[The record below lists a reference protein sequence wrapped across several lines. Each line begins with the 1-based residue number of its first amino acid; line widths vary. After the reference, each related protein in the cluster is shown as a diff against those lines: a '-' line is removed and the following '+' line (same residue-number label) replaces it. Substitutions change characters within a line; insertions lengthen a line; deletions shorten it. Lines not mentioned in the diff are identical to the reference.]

1 MVLRSTAPRFRRT
14 PRKPMSRCSTA
25 QIAGWRSRTGR
36 YSRSS
41 ITQRPHRGRATAIIC
56 SPASSISRAHRVIVA
71 PAPDGLARPA
81 PWFANPGRSAE
92 ERLWPTA
99 AEQAA
104 PCEVDLTAFGRRRA
118 MAQPSNNRVRRIEPA
133 TWLFA
138 DDGLVP
144 NNPALPLVIYRGAID
159 VTHARDPAALFE
171 AAFARNG
178 WAQSWRNGIYPFA
191 HYHSMCHEV
200 LGIARGAAC
209 VRFG

>member
-1 MVLRSTAPRFRRT
+1 
-14 PRKPMSRCSTA
+14 
-25 QIAGWRSRTGR
+25 
-36 YSRSS
+36 
-41 ITQRPHRGRATAIIC
+41 
-56 SPASSISRAHRVIVA
+56 
-71 PAPDGLARPA
+71 
-81 PWFANPGRSAE
+81 
-92 ERLWPTA
+92 
-99 AEQAA
+99 
-104 PCEVDLTAFGRRRA
+104 

-159 VTHARDPAALFE
+159 VVHARDPAALFE

-209 VRFG
+209 VRFGGGRGEELDVNAGDVAILPAGWRHTLICWLSGPIRRKELTTFVAPHLATMPVRAGPSRPFPGRRPIRSMVPMGR